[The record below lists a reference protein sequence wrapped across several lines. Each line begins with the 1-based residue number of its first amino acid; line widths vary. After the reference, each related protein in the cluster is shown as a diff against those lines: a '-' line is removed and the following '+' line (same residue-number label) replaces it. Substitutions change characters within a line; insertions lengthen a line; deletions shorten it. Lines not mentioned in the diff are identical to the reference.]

1 MVVHIRLHKRY
12 ERMQLFSI
20 PHLFVK
26 ANALGEE
33 KRIFDPLQI
42 LRYCIYDE

>member
-1 MVVHIRLHKRY
+1 MGVHMILYIRY
-12 ERMQLFSI
+12 ERMQRFSI